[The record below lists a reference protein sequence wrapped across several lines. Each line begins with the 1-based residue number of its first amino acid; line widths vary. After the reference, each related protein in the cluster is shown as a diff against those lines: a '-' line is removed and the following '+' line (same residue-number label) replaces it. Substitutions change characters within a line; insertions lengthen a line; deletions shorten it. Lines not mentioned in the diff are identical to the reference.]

1 MEMSPTA
8 APITP
13 ALTAAP
19 CPCPCLLLTAT
30 TGSTTT
36 TGERAPRHLSTSGAT
51 G

>member
-1 MEMSPTA
+1 MSPTA
-8 APITP
+8 APINP

-19 CPCPCLLLTAT
+19 CPCPLLLTAT

-36 TGERAPRHLSTSGAT
+36 TGERAQRHLSTSGAT

>member
-19 CPCPCLLLTAT
+19 CPCPLLPTT

-36 TGERAPRHLSTSGAT
+36 TGGRALRHLSTSGAT